1 MDAFPS
7 ELDDDE
13 HTLAYY
19 GVSDGS
25 IIYMNEIDV
34 EAMQRQEE
42 RAIVEQ
48 NAKFQ
53 EQEAL
58 EMHRLKHK
66 KKLVP
71 VQQQPPQQ

>member
-1 MDAFPS
+1 
-7 ELDDDE
+7 
-13 HTLAYY
+13 
-19 GVSDGS
+19 
-25 IIYMNEIDV
+25 MNEIDV